1 MMTVIPQRLL
11 TVLQATTRGL
21 AITQVQ
27 ATTRGLAIT
36 QVQATTRFKVITQVL
51 QVMDG
56 KSAVKYKIICVGG
69 IS

>member
-1 MMTVIPQRLL
+1 MMTVIPQRLP
-11 TVLQATTRGL
+11 TALQATTRGL

-36 QVQATTRFKVITQVL
+36 QVQATTRFEATTQVC

-56 KSAVKYKIICVGG
+56 KTTVK
-69 IS
+69 